1 MKNFIRKYF
10 KLVCIS
16 LIVILFF
23 TMAMSLTLGASDVSF
38 RDSIALL
45 LSKIP
50 FLNNFVDKSNIKD
63 TTEIILMNIRMPRII
78 MASLVGCILS
88 VVGGTFQ
95 GMFRNPMADP
105 FVLGMSSGASLGATI
120 AIILGLDKYIF
131 GVGMVNVLA
140 FLFSIL
146 TVFLAYN
153 ISKVG
158 RKVPTMNLLLS
169 GIAISFFMSA
179 MVSLIMILNRN
190 QMEKIIFWTMGSL
203 SSASWKNVIA
213 LLVVSVIGIGIN
225 LIFSKD
231 LNIMTL
237 GEDSAINLGVDI
249 EKVKRILIVVCA
261 MMVSFAVSSTGVIG
275 FVGLIVPHVVR
286 IISGPDYKKLTILS
300 SIVGAIFL
308 VLCDTLS
315 RIIAPPM
322 EIPVGVITS
331 FLGAPFFIYLL
342 NKGKKRGL

>member
-1 MKNFIRKYF
+1 MKNFIEKYF
-10 KLVCIS
+10 KLVCTA

-23 TMAMSLTLGASDVSF
+23 TMAMSLTVGASDVSF
-38 RDSIALL
+38 RDSIVLI

-120 AIILGLDKYIF
+120 AIIFGLDKYVF
-131 GVGMVNVLA
+131 GIGMVNVLA
-140 FLFSIL
+140 FIFSIL
-146 TVFLAYN
+146 TVFLVYN

-169 GIAISFFMSA
+169 GIAISFFMSS

-203 SSASWKNVIA
+203 SAASWKNVIV
-213 LLVVSVIGIGIN
+213 LLFVSIIGVGIN

-249 EKVKRILIVVCA
+249 EKVKTILIVICA
-261 MMVSFAVSSTGVIG
+261 MMVSVAVSSTGVIG

-286 IISGPDYKKLTILS
+286 IVSGPEYKKLTILS

-315 RIIAPPM
+315 RTIVPPM

-342 NKGKKRGL
+342 NKGKKRGV